1 MHHLVRIASLSFLIV
16 DIKPKSCLIHV
27 GHAMFFSDFSDERR
41 VVEAFGFFPR
51 LTIFAGSFLGIA
63 ACELNTCG
71 ITENIFL
78 GFLGSHK
85 ARFRR
90 GFADSNNEF
99 NFKAK

>member
-1 MHHLVRIASLSFLIV
+1 MSGMRCFSLISV
-16 DIKPKSCLIHV
+16 MS
-27 GHAMFFSDFSDERR
+27 AESSN
-41 VVEAFGFFPR
+41 AFGFFPR
-51 LTIFAGSFLGIA
+51 LTIFAGSFLEIA